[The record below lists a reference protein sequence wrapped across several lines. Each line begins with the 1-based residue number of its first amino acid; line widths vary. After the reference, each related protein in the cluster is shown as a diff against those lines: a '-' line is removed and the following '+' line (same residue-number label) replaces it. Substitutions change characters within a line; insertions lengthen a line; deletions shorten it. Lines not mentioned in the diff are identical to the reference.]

1 MKEKRI
7 LDVLLRSNIGDM
19 KDEELNELKEI
30 VNKEYEK
37 RQEKRRELLE
47 SIKKRIYFFLR
58 VKKLLE
64 ISNLHKQIIKINT
77 ELLPAYWVTISKCL
91 PESENWP
98 ELTEKQKK
106 KCARRG
112 G

>member
-47 SIKKRIYFFLR
+47 SIKKGY
-58 VKKLLE
+58 
-64 ISNLHKQIIKINT
+64 ISSY
-77 ELLPAYWVTISKCL
+77 E
-91 PESENWP
+91 
-98 ELTEKQKK
+98 
-106 KCARRG
+106 
-112 G
+112 